1 MRAFSILAAGV
12 ALSAI
17 SLGLAGAASAEPSVS
32 IKDAAVRV
40 EVIPEARS
48 DVKVE
53 IQAGNPKLPLQVS
66 QSGSRTVI
74 DGGLAGDGV
83 EGDRIEGCGPVG
95 GEPVVQ
101 VRGFG
106 DVAWAD
112 LPRVVIRTP
121 MTVELATGGAV
132 FGSVGRTDSLQLS
145 NAGCGDWS
153 VADVKGE
160 FDLNQAGSG
169 DTKAGAAGQ
178 AEVHIA
184 DSGHLAIQGVDGD
197 LEVYVAGSG
206 GVTAA
211 SVAGKFEAHVA
222 GPGRVSVAGG
232 RSKAVEVSI
241 LGSGEVAF
249 NGVAGQVAASV
260 SGSGKV
266 TVAKAEGPVSKSVA
280 GSGQVIVG
288 P

>member
-1 MRAFSILAAGV
+1 MRAFSILVAGV
-12 ALSAI
+12 AAGAV
-17 SLGLAGAASAEPSVS
+17 SLGLAGAASAEPSVAV
-32 IKDAAVRV
+32 KDAVARV

-53 IQAGNPKLPLQVS
+53 ILAANPKLPLKVS

-74 DGGLAGDGV
+74 DGGLAGGGA
-83 EGDRIEGCGPVG
+83 EGDRIRGCGLVG
-95 GEPVVQ
+95 GKPVVQ
-101 VRGFG
+101 VRGLG
-106 DVAWAD
+106 DVAWDD

-121 MTVELATGGAV
+121 MNVELSTGGAV
-132 FGSVGRTDSLQLS
+132 FGSVGRTDSLELS
-145 NAGCGDWS
+145 NAGCGDWT

-160 FDLNQAGSG
+160 FELNQAGPG
-169 DTKAGAAGQ
+169 DTKAGTAGE

-184 DSGHLAIQGVDGD
+184 DSGRLTLQAVGGD
-197 LEVYVAGSG
+197 LEIFVAGSG

-211 SVAGKFEAHVA
+211 SVGRKFEAHVA
-222 GPGRVSVAGG
+222 GPGHASVAGG
-232 RSKAVEVSI
+232 RSTEVEVSI

-249 NGVAGQVAASV
+249 NGVAGKVAATV

-266 TVAKAEGPVSKSVA
+266 FVAKAEGPVSQSVA
-280 GSGQVIVG
+280 GSGEIVVG